1 MSTFRDWEAYKRL
14 KNRADTNSVVDVLKN
29 KSTGD
34 LIVRKIIYGIEQPLY
49 QAVFTREMRALYK
62 LNKCS
67 NIVNILGDDYLVIS
81 TTKEKVGVIY
91 LEYINGI
98 ELGKSSI
105 ENFSAKRAIFNN
117 KTIIRCH

>member
-49 QAVFTREMRALYK
+49 QAVFTRE
-62 LNKCS
+62 
-67 NIVNILGDDYLVIS
+67 
-81 TTKEKVGVIY
+81 KEKVGVIY
-91 LEYINGI
+91 LPL
-98 ELGKSSI
+98 LGS
-105 ENFSAKRAIFNN
+105 
-117 KTIIRCH
+117 TV

>member
-49 QAVFTREMRALYK
+49 LS
-62 LNKCS
+62 L
-67 NIVNILGDDYLVIS
+67 IHI
-81 TTKEKVGVIY
+81 
-91 LEYINGI
+91 
-98 ELGKSSI
+98 
-105 ENFSAKRAIFNN
+105 
-117 KTIIRCH
+117 

>member
-49 QAVFTREMRALYK
+49 QAVFTRETVSYTHLT
-62 LNKCS
+62 LP
-67 NIVNILGDDYLVIS
+67 
-81 TTKEKVGVIY
+81 
-91 LEYINGI
+91 
-98 ELGKSSI
+98 
-105 ENFSAKRAIFNN
+105 
-117 KTIIRCH
+117 TIWTV

>member
-67 NIVNILGDDYLVIS
+67 N
-81 TTKEKVGVIY
+81 
-91 LEYINGI
+91 
-98 ELGKSSI
+98 
-105 ENFSAKRAIFNN
+105 R
-117 KTIIRCH
+117 